1 MPRYTTTVHSTM
13 PPADAFDYMARFEH
27 LTEWDPSA
35 VESVARDGAPTV
47 GARYDVAVRFG
58 KGVQRLTYTVRDH
71 DPPRMIRL
79 FADAG
84 RYTST
89 DTITVAPDGDG
100 SAVTYDAVIDLKG
113 LMKLATPIVASR
125 FRAAGDAARDGM
137 ARALNPG

>member
-1 MPRYTTTVHSTM
+1 MPRYTTTVHSAM
-13 PPADAFDYMARFEH
+13 PPADAFAYMARFEH
-27 LTEWDPSA
+27 LRDWDPSA
-35 VESVARDGAPTV
+35 TEAVALDGAPAA
-47 GARYDVAVRFG
+47 GSRYDVSIRFG
-58 KGVQRLTYTVRDH
+58 KGVQQLRYTVRDY

-100 SAVTYDAVIDLKG
+100 SAVTYDAVITLKG
-113 LMKLATPIVASR
+113 LLRLAAPLVASR

-137 ARALNPG
+137 ARVLNPG